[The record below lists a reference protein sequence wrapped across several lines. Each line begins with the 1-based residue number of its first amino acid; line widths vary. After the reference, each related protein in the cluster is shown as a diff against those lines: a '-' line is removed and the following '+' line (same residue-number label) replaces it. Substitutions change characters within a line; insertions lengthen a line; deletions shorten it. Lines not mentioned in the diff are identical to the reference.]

1 VAARSAYIG
10 GVRALQPAATPKEK
24 SRQAKAPPSPRK
36 HALTAMELMRKA
48 AEAFGDLRTLSSIW
62 ANYDGLKGI

>member
-1 VAARSAYIG
+1 
-10 GVRALQPAATPKEK
+10 
-24 SRQAKAPPSPRK
+24 
-36 HALTAMELMRKA
+36 MELMRKA